1 VEGKRRTGKKI
12 EALLD
17 YCRWEWGDKQKLAKF
32 DAIGQG
38 HQDALI
44 SMGIIQAEASSHRES
59 PDFPDGMGELYGHYR
74 KLKFATLRND
84 DGITLMA
91 RGQLGFVD
99 VDAYMRV
106 TGVSLAPWEVEAI
119 MNIDAIFEGRD
130 HG

>member
-1 VEGKRRTGKKI
+1 
-12 EALLD
+12 
-17 YCRWEWGDKQKLAKF
+17 
-32 DAIGQG
+32 
-38 HQDALI
+38 
-44 SMGIIQAEASSHRES
+44 MGIIQAEASSHRES

-74 KLKFATLRND
+74 KLKFATLRKD

-91 RGQLGFVD
+91 RGQLGFTD

-106 TGVSLAPWEVEAI
+106 TGASLAPWEVEAI